1 MSWDYQKTLSEIT
14 QSVGDIFRLKYGL
27 KAAKQTQ
34 PLIIETHQKTI
45 IPTLIIVGFVIL
57 LIIWR
62 KKVR

>member
-34 PLIIETHQKTI
+34 PLIIETYQKTI

-57 LIIWR
+57 LIVQR

>member
-14 QSVGDIFRLKYGL
+14 QSIGDVFKLKYGL

-34 PLIIETHQKTI
+34 PLIIETYQKTI